1 MLNDRHAADIEPRD
15 VLILLAAL
23 GLIATGAISLVWIV
37 VWLILRL
44 VRP

>member
-1 MLNDRHAADIEPRD
+1 MLNDRHAADLDPRD
-15 VLILLAAL
+15 VVILLAAL
-23 GLIATGAISLVWIV
+23 GLIAAGTISLIWIV